1 MHRPSLRVIL
11 LSLLLVMSLVLVLMP
26 ARDDRPE
33 RVVVDCGG
41 ATGLCGYVL
50 HRSKTE
56 VIPQRYER
64 AMPFSEGLAAVLV
77 DGHFGYINLNGEMVL
92 EPRFDLA
99 GAFEHGL
106 AEVLMGEH
114 TGVINRKGE
123 VVVAPKFA
131 RSIPFTEDVVLVREG
146 EWADSRAPAK
156 AVLDKNEFWL
166 SPGQMGLY
174 RTAGQGKEGWITK
187 PEYRFKFF
195 AHAGEG
201 YGLIWARDSNERRT
215 LFGLMRADGSWQVEP
230 AYKVVE
236 RLQGGR
242 AIVKQGP
249 WLSKESYRA
258 AGTKLHLIDG
268 YAGAVDTNGVL
279 VIPTKH
285 EKLSSFSHR
294 GYSIAR
300 HGELYALLDLSGRLL
315 GGKYFDEV
323 EGWAFGPPRGR
334 IGSVWYDLEPE
345 SEPTTSATQSR
356 MTKVTHELVPASP
369 VNSSQ
374 GRRKKGQSS
383 SSLDCPGGGK
393 IFRSGEFWGFKNP
406 SGEVVIAAIYP
417 AMNCFYGE
425 RAWIP
430 IESRQRWCLIG
441 LDGALL
447 EQSECRAEHY
457 PFTAPQHTPERFD
470 PDPYTNSVLW
480 TRAFLEHGE
489 DNRKRPPRVIG
500 TGSGGSRV
508 EISIRC
514 RSGSRCD

>member
-1 MHRPSLRVIL
+1 MYKPTLRVTL
-11 LSLLLVMSLVLVLMP
+11 LFLLLVALTVLVLLP
-26 ARDDRPE
+26 VRDARPE

-41 ATGLCGYVL
+41 ASELCGYVL

-56 VIPQRYER
+56 VIPRRYER

-77 DGHFGYINLNGEMVL
+77 DGRFGYIDLNGEMVL

-106 AEVLMGEH
+106 AEILMGKH

-123 VVVAPKFA
+123 IVVAPKFA
-131 RSIPFTEDVVLVREG
+131 RSIPFTEDVVLAREG
-146 EWADSRAPAK
+146 EWGDSRAPAK
-156 AVLDKNEFWL
+156 AVLDKNGFWL

-174 RTAGQGKEGWITK
+174 RTAGPGEEGWITK

-201 YGLIWARDSNERRT
+201 YGLIWARFSNTRRT

-230 AYKVVE
+230 AYTIVQ
-236 RLQGGR
+236 RLQDGR

-249 WLSKESYRA
+249 WPPKESYKT
-258 AGTKLHLIDG
+258 AGTKLHLIEG
-268 YAGAVDTNGVL
+268 YAGAVDTNGIL
-279 VIPTKH
+279 VVPTKH
-285 EKLSSFSHR
+285 EKLSNFGPR
-294 GYSIAR
+294 GYSIVR
-300 HGELYALLDLSGRLL
+300 HGALYGLLDLSGRLL

-334 IGSVWYDLEPE
+334 IGSVWYDLQSE
-345 SEPTTSATQSR
+345 SEPTASATQSR
-356 MTKVTHELVPASP
+356 VTKVTHELVPASP
-369 VNSSQ
+369 VNSSEL
-374 GRRKKGQSS
+374 RRKKGAPS

-406 SGEVVIAAIYP
+406 SGKVVIAAIYP
-417 AMNCFYGE
+417 AIDCFYGK
-425 RAWIP
+425 RAWVP
-430 IESRQRWCLIG
+430 IESRQRWCQIG
-441 LDGALL
+441 LDGVLI
-447 EQSECRAEHY
+447 ESSECRAEHY
-457 PFTAPQHTPERFD
+457 PLRVPEHTPERFD
-470 PDPYTNSVLW
+470 PNPYKNSVLW
-480 TRAFLEHGE
+480 TAALLRHGE
-489 DNRKRPPRVIG
+489 DSQNPPPKVIG
-500 TGSGGSRV
+500 KGSDGSRV

>member
-41 ATGLCGYVL
+41 ASGLCGYVL

-77 DGHFGYINLNGEMVL
+77 DGRFGYIDLNGEMVL

-156 AVLDKNEFWL
+156 AVLKRDALL
-166 SPGQMGLY
+166 SGNMGLY
-174 RTAGQGKEGWITK
+174 RTGEYQEEGWITK
-187 PEYRFKFF
+187 PHFTFSFF

-201 YGLIWARDSNERRT
+201 YGLIWAQVSNTRGA

-230 AYKVVE
+230 AYTMVQ
-236 RLQGGR
+236 RLNAGR
-242 AIVKQGP
+242 AVVRMGP
-249 WLSKESYRA
+249 WPSKERYRA
-258 AGTKLHLIDG
+258 AGTKLHLMAG
-268 YAGAVDTNGVL
+268 YAGAVDENGVL
-279 VIPTKH
+279 VVPT
-285 EKLSSFSHR
+285 EYESLSYFHTGGYGLVQR
-294 GYSIAR
+294 GEQY
-300 HGELYALLDLSGRLL
+300 GFLDRSGRLL

-323 EGWAFGPPRGR
+323 ERPTYRRPPRGR
-334 IGSVWYDLEPE
+334 INGVWYDLE
-345 SEPTTSATQSR
+345 STDEPTTSVAQSR
-356 MTKVTHELVPASP
+356 MTKVTHELVPASA
-369 VNSSQ
+369 SIDTAGS
-374 GRRKKGQSS
+374 RREGPPS

-393 IFRSGEFWGFKNP
+393 IFRSGEFWGFKDP
-406 SGEVVIAAIYP
+406 SGEETIAATYP

-425 RAWIP
+425 RAWVP
-430 IESRQRWCLIG
+430 IESRQRWCQIG
-441 LDGALL
+441 SDGALL

-457 PFTAPQHTPERFD
+457 PFTAPQHVPERFD

-500 TGSGGSRV
+500 KGSDGSRV